1 MTTKIKNGFS
11 YEKGG
16 WKYIS
21 INYLFWKIFIKMNES
36 SIPKNTN
43 GNQASEIPLII
54 NDQVSILKYFISNY
68 NDYF

>member
-1 MTTKIKNGFS
+1 
-11 YEKGG
+11 
-16 WKYIS
+16 
-21 INYLFWKIFIKMNES
+21 MNES

-54 NDQVSILKYFISNY
+54 NDQVSILKHFISNF